1 VNTSKPAFVGASRA
15 VDRGNVTRYLVE
27 YESVQEFPPPPKKKE
42 VIQTTA
48 SQTTNA
54 QPQRQRKKQT
64 SYPVLSPKRVTDDSV
79 LKIRHVYLQRQPR
92 AVTQQS
98 MTRWS
103 YQFDP
108 NTVWIE
114 MLIYE
119 QQRQNL
125 SAARKQLNL
134 ALQPQQQ

>member
-1 VNTSKPAFVGASRA
+1 VR
-15 VDRGNVTRYLVE
+15 
-27 YESVQEFPPPPKKKE
+27 EFPPPPKKKE

-48 SQTTNA
+48 SQMTNA
-54 QPQRQRKKQT
+54 QPQQQQMKQT
-64 SYPVLSPKRVTDDSV
+64 SYPALSPKRVTNDSV

-119 QQRQNL
+119 QQQQNL
-125 SAARKQLNL
+125 SSVRKQLN
-134 ALQPQQQ
+134 AAMWQQQQRQQQQ